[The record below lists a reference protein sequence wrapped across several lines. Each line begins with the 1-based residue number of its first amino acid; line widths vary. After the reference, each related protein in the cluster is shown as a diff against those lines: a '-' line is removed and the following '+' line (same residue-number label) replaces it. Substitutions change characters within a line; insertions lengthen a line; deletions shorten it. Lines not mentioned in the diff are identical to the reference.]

1 MNTDEIKKELLKNKD
16 EKYQKFASSLLPN
29 INNVLGVRLPILRK
43 LSAKIAK
50 GNWQDFLN
58 TEELFFEQTLLK
70 AFVIG
75 KINCNANKKIQLIEN
90 FLPKIDNW
98 SVCDSF
104 VCSLKFTKENKELLW
119 DYILKYAHSKEEF
132 KARFCY
138 VMLLTYFVEENYLSR
153 IFKIADNFRNEK
165 YYAQMA
171 LAWLICTCYT
181 KFPIQ
186 TFKFIKTTNLDKI
199 TLNRAL
205 QKIIESNYTDK
216 NEKEKIRALKS

>member
-29 INNVLGVRLPILRK
+29 TNNVLGVRLPILRK

-90 FLPKIDNW
+90 FLPKLITG
-98 SVCDSF
+98 VF
-104 VCSLKFTKENKELLW
+104 VTVL
-119 DYILKYAHSKEEF
+119 
-132 KARFCY
+132 
-138 VMLLTYFVEENYLSR
+138 FV
-153 IFKIADNFRNEK
+153 
-165 YYAQMA
+165 
-171 LAWLICTCYT
+171 
-181 KFPIQ
+181 P
-186 TFKFIKTTNLDKI
+186 
-199 TLNRAL
+199 
-205 QKIIESNYTDK
+205 
-216 NEKEKIRALKS
+216 